1 MPGYYVYIM
10 SNDGHVLSRLNVIC
24 VDDEEAKNRAR
35 QLMDGQAVELW
46 LESRKIAEFEPEN

>member
-1 MPGYYVYIM
+1 M
-10 SNDGHVLSRLNVIC
+10 SNDGHVQSRLNVIC

>member
-10 SNDGHVLSRLNVIC
+10 SNDGHVQSRLNVIC

-35 QLMDGQAVELW
+35 QLERFTD
-46 LESRKIAEFEPEN
+46 